1 MKKYALIFATV
12 LSIFIP
18 FSLGLIILIGVIAA
32 VIDYPW

>member
-18 FSLGLIILIGVIAA
+18 FALGLIILIGVIAT
-32 VIDYPW
+32 VLESR